1 MVGEG
6 QEDAGREPSEGSPSL
21 VDRVRSTIGDPAPA
35 DDGPFNRGTL
45 SAWLGDEQPP
55 PPRESPRLPEARPP
69 EEGSRSRP
77 ERSRRVL
84 VLSAL
89 SLVLA
94 LALAGTAA
102 LAVVNARRADDW
114 QQRAEQIE
122 TRSKIINDL
131 LIERSRD
138 TNARTRALNAA
149 AAKLRSTRRAL
160 VRSEADVRDLV
171 RRQAELANEKA
182 QAEDA
187 SR

>member
-6 QEDAGREPSEGSPSL
+6 QEDAGGEPSEGTPSL
-21 VDRVRSTIGDPAPA
+21 VDRVRSTIGDPPPA
-35 DDGPFNRGTL
+35 DDAPFNRGTL
-45 SAWLGDEQPP
+45 SAWLGDEQPRP
-55 PPRESPRLPEARPP
+55 PESPRLPEARPP
-69 EEGSRSRP
+69 EEGSRPRP
-77 ERSRRVL
+77 ERNRRVL

-94 LALAGTAA
+94 LALAATAA

-114 QQRAEQIE
+114 HQRAEQIQ
-122 TRSKIINDL
+122 TRTKIINDL

-138 TNARTRALNAA
+138 ANARTRALNAA

-187 SR
+187 GR